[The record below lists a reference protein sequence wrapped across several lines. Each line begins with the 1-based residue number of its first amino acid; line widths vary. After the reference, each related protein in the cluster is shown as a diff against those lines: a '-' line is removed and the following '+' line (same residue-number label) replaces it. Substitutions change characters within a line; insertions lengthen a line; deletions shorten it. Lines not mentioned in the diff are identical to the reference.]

1 MNFAFAWWV
10 WAAFGLILVILEI
23 VLPAGVLL
31 GFAIGAGVVAILLA
45 IGGASAVG
53 GTVGWMLVIF
63 ASVSLIA
70 WLILRYVFRLRV
82 GQQVKVWKTDI
93 ND

>member
-1 MNFAFAWWV
+1 MEFAFAWWV
-10 WAAFGLILVILEI
+10 WAGFGLLLAILEI
-23 VLPAGVLL
+23 VVPAAIFL
-31 GFAIGAGVVAILLA
+31 GFALGAGVVAILLA
-45 IGGASAVG
+45 IGGAAAVG

-63 ASVSLIA
+63 ASVSLAA

-82 GQQVKVWKTDI
+82 GEQVKVWKTDI

>member
-10 WAAFGLILVILEI
+10 WAVFGLALGILEI
-23 VLPAGVLL
+23 IVPAAIFL
-31 GFAIGAGVVAILLA
+31 GFAIGAGVIAVLLA
-45 IGGASAVG
+45 IGGTAAVG
-53 GTVGWMLVIF
+53 GTIGWMLVIF
-63 ASVSLIA
+63 ATSSLIA

-82 GQQVKVWKTDI
+82 GQQVKTFEGDI

>member
-1 MNFAFAWWV
+1 MEFAFAWWV
-10 WAAFGLILVILEI
+10 WAVFGLILGILEI
-23 VLPAGVLL
+23 VVPAAIFL

-45 IGGASAVG
+45 LGGAAMVG

-63 ASVSLIA
+63 ASVSLAA
-70 WLILRYVFRLRV
+70 WLVLRYVFRLRV
-82 GQQVKVWKTDI
+82 GQQVKTFEKDI

>member
-10 WAAFGLILVILEI
+10 WAVFGLILAILEI

-45 IGGASAVG
+45 IGGAAAVG
-53 GTVGWMLVIF
+53 GAVGWMLVIF
-63 ASVSLIA
+63 AAVSLSA
-70 WLILRYVFRLRV
+70 WLVLRYVFRLRA
-82 GQQVKVWKTDI
+82 GQQVKIWKTDI

>member
-1 MNFAFAWWV
+1 MNFAFLWWV
-10 WAAFGLILVILEI
+10 WAVFGLVLAILEI
-23 VLPAGVLL
+23 VVPAAVFL
-31 GFAIGAGVVAILLA
+31 GFALGAGVVALLLA

-63 ASVSLIA
+63 AGTSLAA
-70 WLILRYVFRLRV
+70 WLVLRYVFRLRI
-82 GQQVKVWKTDI
+82 GQQVKTFETDI

>member
-10 WAAFGLILVILEI
+10 WAAFGLFLGILEI

-31 GFAIGAGVVAILLA
+31 GFAIGAGVVALLLA
-45 IGGASAVG
+45 IGGAALVG
-53 GTVGWMLVIF
+53 GTVPWMIVIF
-63 ASVSLIA
+63 AATSLVA
-70 WLILRYVFRLRV
+70 WLVLRYVFRLRA
-82 GQQVKVWKTDI
+82 GQQVKVWETDI

>member
-10 WAAFGLILVILEI
+10 WAVFGLILAILEI
-23 VLPAGVLL
+23 VVPAAVFL
-31 GFAIGAGVVAILLA
+31 GFAIGAGVVAVLLA
-45 IGGASAVG
+45 LGGPAFVG

-63 ASVSLIA
+63 AAVSLVA
-70 WLILRYVFRLRV
+70 WLVLRYVFRLRV